1 MLGFIWFQT
10 LLSPKKNRYLQTS
23 SCSSISF
30 LYPVRVSR
38 CHGHT
43 HFHEN
48 SSQAPFLL
56 LLSDDLYVPN
66 LNANPEKKQFAAV
79 VYNALSEITVNA
91 I

>member
-10 LLSPKKNRYLQTS
+10 LLSPKKNRYLETA
-23 SCSSISF
+23 SCSSNSF
-30 LYPVRVSR
+30 LFPVRVSR

-66 LNANPEKKQFAAV
+66 LNANPEKKNSLPQWF
-79 VYNALSEITVNA
+79 ITHSQK
-91 I
+91 